1 MIIDYSNF
9 QNVFETIAISPNI
22 DVRGLPLNM
31 FWGAVYGVKAPR
43 GYARL
48 RGATSFI
55 RAHLPGAGWG
65 ETWRRRLGNK
75 MVISSNF
82 SKAPLEW
89 CRWMWTASW
98 RWWGAFLPWPKRR
111 RKRERIW
118 WREVKS
124 QVWWEWWQLWQIR
137 PQKERLLEQGQ
148 VRGQGRFIFQ
158 IDQQTSLQCWRRR
171 GERPPKC
178 RQQCR
183 TQIKGAVQE
192 NERLVSK
199 RRRQNDEATS
209 NRKNIAINGW

>member
-1 MIIDYSNF
+1 MFWDNCDL
-9 QNVFETIAISPNI
+9 PNI

-55 RAHLPGAGWG
+55 RAHLPGS
-65 ETWRRRLGNK
+65 RLGRDLEAKTGNK

-98 RWWGAFLPWPKRR
+98 RWWEHFFLGQNGDGKGKGSGGGKSSPKFDGNGDNCGKYGHRKKDCWSKDKSGGKGGSSSRSTSNILAVLEAARR
-111 RKRERIW
+111 AATKM
-118 WREVKS
+118 
-124 QVWWEWWQLWQIR
+124 QAAMQN
-137 PQKERLLEQGQ
+137 P
-148 VRGQGRFIFQ
+148 
-158 IDQQTSLQCWRRR
+158 D
-171 GERPPKC
+171 
-178 RQQCR
+178 
-183 TQIKGAVQE
+183 KGAVQE

-199 RRRQNDEATS
+199 RAKTEWWS
-209 NRKNIAINGW
+209 NQQPKKYCHQWV

>member
-1 MIIDYSNF
+1 MSLFVIPFIPLWSSIIRIFKMFWDNCDL
-9 QNVFETIAISPNI
+9 PNI

-55 RAHLPGAGWG
+55 RAHLPGS
-65 ETWRRRLGNK
+65 RLGRDLEAKTGNK

-82 SKAPLEW
+82 SKAPSSGVLP
-89 CRWMWTASW
+89 MDVDSLMKVV
-98 RWWGAFLPWPKRR
+98 GAFLPWPKRR

-124 QVWWEWWQLWQIR
+124 HVWWEWWQLWQIR

-148 VRGQGRFIFQ
+148 VRGQGWFIFQ
-158 IDQQTSLQCWRRR
+158 IDQQQPCSVGGGEESGLQNEGSNAPRFW
-171 GERPPKC
+171 
-178 RQQCR
+178 
-183 TQIKGAVQE
+183 GAV
-192 NERLVSK
+192 K
-199 RRRQNDEATS
+199 EAEA
-209 NRKNIAINGW
+209 R